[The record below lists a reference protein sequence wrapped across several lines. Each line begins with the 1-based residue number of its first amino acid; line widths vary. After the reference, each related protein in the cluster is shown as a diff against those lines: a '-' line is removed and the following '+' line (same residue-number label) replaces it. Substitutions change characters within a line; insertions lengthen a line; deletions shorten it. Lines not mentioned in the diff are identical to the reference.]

1 MSSGSVGVK
10 NYLSLLLLSIIWGTS
25 FILIKKGLLAFSF
38 YELASLRIGIST
50 LAFLPWVIKIW
61 KDVDWSKLK
70 YFILVGL
77 TGTGIPAF
85 LYAIAE
91 TEISSASAGILNGLA
106 PVFTF
111 VFGILFFNT
120 AFQWKKLAGVL
131 LGLLGASILIISR
144 TDASLGGNHLYG
156 LFIVVGTIFYATN
169 SNIVKH
175 YFQYTKPLQ
184 VASMSFFVIGIPFV
198 LYCFFSEIPNK
209 VMTHPDGLV
218 SLGAIFFLALIGT
231 VFSVLFFYKLI
242 QNTSAVFASSVAYT
256 MPIVALGWGYL
267 DHENI
272 SLYHFIGL
280 GFILLGVYNLRGK

>member
-10 NYLSLLLLSIIWGTS
+10 NYLSLILLSVIWGTS

-38 YELASLRIGIST
+38 YELASLRIAIST
-50 LAFLPWVIKIW
+50 IAFLPWVIKIW

-70 YFILVGL
+70 YFFLVGL

-111 VFGILFFNT
+111 IFGIWFFK
-120 AFQWKKLAGVL
+120 AVFQWRKLAGVM

-156 LFIVVGTIFYATN
+156 LFIIVGTIFYAMN

-175 YFQYTKPLQ
+175 YFQETQPLQ
-184 VASMSFFVIGIPFV
+184 VASISFFVIGIPFIF
-198 LYCFFSEIPNK
+198 YCIFSEMPSK
-209 VMTHPDGLV
+209 VITHPDGLI
-218 SLGAIFFLALIGT
+218 SIAAIFFLALIGT
-231 VFSVLFFYKLI
+231 VFSVLFYYKLI

-267 DHENI
+267 DHEII